1 MTSLV
6 AVPSPA
12 WQLKYRGVAIKGRI
26 EKMVVSIEYTSFE
39 GGASPDLEITL
50 EDRDQRWQGP
60 WFPQRGDQVDLSIG
74 YSNSDLVS
82 CGTFQVDEVEL
93 DLPPDQVKM
102 KCLAITITPDARTPN
117 SQAYETV
124 TLGAIA
130 KIIADKHG
138 WTLVTAPE
146 AINIEFERV
155 TQTQETDVEFLH
167 RLARENNYDFTVK
180 GGQVIFYS
188 RTALESLAAIM
199 TFRRGDVVRGNF
211 KAKTLPTYKAAT
223 VSYQNPDTKALIT
236 ASVDADPPVAVG
248 DTLPLQMQCENAQ
261 DAMQKAKAALH
272 DHNMLIVTGTLNIPG
287 QMVPT
292 GRPVAVS
299 GFGQFDGKYMVTKAI
314 HRLERSQGY
323 STQLELRSLNA
334 PADASGPDDGSAN

>member
-155 TQTQETDVEFLH
+155 TQTQETNVEFLH

-223 VSYQNPDTKALIT
+223 VSYQEPRHEGAHHGI
-236 ASVDADPPVAVG
+236 G
-248 DTLPLQMQCENAQ
+248 GCESACRRGRYAAAP
-261 DAMQKAKAALH
+261 DAMRECARRDAEGESGAA
-272 DHNMLIVTGTLNIPG
+272 
-287 QMVPT
+287 
-292 GRPVAVS
+292 
-299 GFGQFDGKYMVTKAI
+299 
-314 HRLERSQGY
+314 RSQHADRHRHAEY
-323 STQLELRSLNA
+323 SR
-334 PADASGPDDGSAN
+334 PDGADGPTCRG